1 MLPMVS
7 RMAPR
12 RNEPHIPLPSYVSQD
27 LTRLFPPDIRA
38 RGNLYHARGRVIIAS
53 VIDDVAIG
61 VVTGSETYH
70 LQIQRVE
77 GGDTI
82 FTCSCRYFADR
93 GPCKHLWAMLLELE
107 RTTDFLHSATDQ
119 AGFLSSRFQR
129 PSTAGNG
136 AGPAAWQRA
145 LANAGRSM
153 AAESSLTEKPEWPPN
168 RRINYIIDA
177 AATLDGRE
185 GLIVELAT
193 QMVDKYGHLGPPRR
207 MTQTHEQWL
216 ANPDPLDRHI
226 GQMLIGTRAEFSWYQ
241 PPAGRRYVIPETAYD
256 TTLRSMCE
264 TGRCKIRRTV
274 HEAQPVTLAWDTG
287 DPWALVLD
295 LVPTTRGDG
304 YAVTVVLQRNDERTS
319 IDDVALLLRG
329 GLFVVG
335 GTIAPFR
342 HFGAFDLITA
352 IRTASPVTVAA
363 PDVRKFLTGLYSLP
377 QVPPLN
383 LPPELA
389 IDEVREAPKPRLTIT
404 ALPARGGGPTVM
416 AVDLSFEYSGSTIR
430 SEHGHAAL
438 FQSDGPRIIYR
449 DHAAEE
455 LALDRLVSN
464 GVKREFDYYA
474 RAHQMRI
481 APARVDPLVHMLVEE
496 GWHVEVKGQL
506 LRAGTAFRAEV
517 RSGVDWFDLDASVDF
532 DDTTISLPRLLAAVA
547 RGERTIPLE
556 DGTLGVIPDE
566 TLARL
571 RSLASIGRET
581 SGQLRFGRMQ
591 AAMLDTL
598 LAAIPGA
605 RVDDPFERA
614 RTQLRRFDRIAA
626 ADAPTGF
633 EGTLRPYQNE
643 GLGWMHFLRDFGF
656 GGCLADDM
664 GLGKTVQVLALLETR
679 REAVAGPSLV
689 VVPKS
694 LIFNWRQESARFT
707 PALRVVEYTGDQ
719 RGRAA
724 VDFAEYDLV
733 LTTYGV
739 LRRDSTRLAATS
751 FDYVILDEAQA
762 IKNAATAGARAARAL
777 TARHRLALT
786 GTPVENRIG
795 DLWSLFEFLNPGMLG
810 AARGFSAA
818 GNGESASDQG
828 TRALLARALRPF
840 ILRRTKQQVASD
852 LPERLEQTIY
862 VELEP
867 RERAQYDELRDH
879 YRASLLH
886 RVATD
891 GMNKSRMHILEALL
905 RLRQAACHPGL
916 IDKDRI
922 AESSSKLD
930 VLVPRLLELAAE
942 EHKVIV
948 FSQFTSFLAILRAR
962 LDEEGLSYAYLDGR
976 TRDREARV
984 EQFQT
989 DPSCRAFLISLKAG
1003 GLGLNLTAA
1012 EYVFLLDPWWNP
1024 AVEAQAIDRAHRIG
1038 QTRRVFASRLIAR
1051 DTVEEKVLDLQRT
1064 KRDLADAII
1073 TGDNASVR
1081 NLRRE
1086 DLEVLLS

>member
-1 MLPMVS
+1 MV
-7 RMAPR
+7 PT
-12 RNEPHIPLPSYVSQD
+12 
-27 LTRLFPPDIRA
+27 LTALFPPDIRA
-38 RGNLYHARGRVIIAS
+38 RGNVYHARGRVVVRSAA
-53 VIDDVAIG
+53 DGVAVG
-61 VVTGSETYH
+61 VVTGSDTYE
-70 LQIQRVE
+70 LRIALAE
-77 GGDTI
+77 GNEPILSCT
-82 FTCSCRYFADR
+82 CRYFADR

-107 RTTDFLHSATDQ
+107 RTTDFLSA
-119 AGFLSSRFQR
+119 
-129 PSTAGNG
+129 AGNG
-136 AGPAAWQRA
+136 RTFLSARTHPPAAGTNGVKPPAWQRA

-153 AAESSLTEKPEWPPN
+153 AAESSRTEKPEWPPN
-168 RRINYIIDA
+168 RKINYIIDA

-193 QMVDKYGHLGPPRR
+193 QAIDKYGHLGPPRR
-207 MTQTHEQWL
+207 MTQSHEQWL

-226 GQMLIGTRAEFSWYQ
+226 AQMLIGTRAEFSWYQ
-241 PPAGRRYVIPETAYD
+241 PPAGRRYVIPESAYD

-264 TGRCKIRRTV
+264 TGRCRIRRTP
-274 HEAQPVTLAWDTG
+274 HEAQPATLTWDAG
-287 DPWALVLD
+287 EPWSLVLE
-295 LVPTTRGDG
+295 LTRADDRESLESSAKGES
-304 YAVTVVLQRNDERTS
+304 YVVTPVLRREDERTALA
-319 IDDVALLLRG
+319 DVVLLLRG
-329 GLFVVG
+329 GLFVAGDV
-335 GTIAPFR
+335 IAPFR

-352 IRTASPVTVAA
+352 IRTAGPVTVLRSE
-363 PDVRKFLTGLYSLP
+363 VQTFLMGLYSLP
-377 QVPPLN
+377 QVPPLI

-389 IDEVREAPKPRLTIT
+389 IEEVRRAPTPRLSIT
-404 ALPARGGGPTVM
+404 AVPARAGGPAQM
-416 AVDLSFEYSGSTIR
+416 EVDLSFDYSGTTIR
-430 SEHGHAAL
+430 AEHGHAAL
-438 FQSDGPRIIYR
+438 FQAEGPRIIYR

-455 LALDRLVSN
+455 LALDRLLSN

-474 RAHQMRI
+474 RTHQMRI
-481 APARVDPLVHMLVEE
+481 APPRVDALVHTLVGE

-506 LRAGTAFRAEV
+506 LRGGGALRAEI

-532 DDTTISLPRLLAAVA
+532 DEITIPLPRLLNALS
-547 RGERTIPLE
+547 RGERTIALD
-556 DGTLGVIPDE
+556 DGTLGVLPDE

-581 SGQLRFGRMQ
+581 NGELRFGRAQ

-598 LAAIPGA
+598 VASLASV

-614 RTQLRRFDRIAA
+614 RAQLRRFERIAP
-626 ADAPTGF
+626 ADAPAGF
-633 EGTLRPYQNE
+633 AGTLRPYQNE

-664 GLGKTVQVLALLETR
+664 GLGKTVQVLALLESR
-679 REAVAGPSLV
+679 REAGAGPSLV

-707 PALRVVEYTGDQ
+707 PSLRVLEYTGDQ
-719 RGRAA
+719 RDRAA
-724 VDFAEYDLV
+724 VDPAGHDLV

-739 LRRDSTRLAATS
+739 LRRDAGRLAAIQ
-751 FDYVILDEAQA
+751 FDYAILDEAQA
-762 IKNAATAGARAARAL
+762 IKNATTAGAKAARL
-777 TARHRLALT
+777 LNARHRLALT

-818 GNGESASDQG
+818 GAGETVADQG
-828 TRALLARALRPF
+828 TRELLARALRPF

-867 RERAQYDELRDH
+867 EERAQYDELRDH
-879 YRASLLH
+879 YRASLLN
-886 RVATD
+886 RIAID

-916 IDKDRI
+916 IDKERV

-930 VLVPRLLELAAE
+930 LLVPRLLELAAE
-942 EHKVIV
+942 DHKVIV
-948 FSQFTSFLAILRAR
+948 FSQFTSFLAILRSR
-962 LDEEGLSYAYLDGR
+962 LDEEGLPYAYLDGR
-976 TRDREARV
+976 TRDREAKV

-1051 DTVEEKVLDLQRT
+1051 DTVEEKVLELQRT

-1081 NLRRE
+1081 HLRRE
-1086 DLEVLLS
+1086 DLEILLS

>member
-1 MLPMVS
+1 M
-7 RMAPR
+7 
-12 RNEPHIPLPSYVSQD
+12 
-27 LTRLFPPDIRA
+27 LFPPDVRA
-38 RGNLYHARGRVIIAS
+38 RGNVYHARGRV
-53 VIDDVAIG
+53 VISSIVDDVALG
-61 VVTGSETYH
+61 VVTGSETYE
-70 LQIQRVE
+70 LRVERVE
-77 GGDTI
+77 GGNTI
-82 FTCSCRYFADR
+82 LKCSCRYFTDR

-107 RTTDFLHSATDQ
+107 RSTSFLVAASDPSR
-119 AGFLSSRFQR
+119 FLSARTPR
-129 PSTAGNG
+129 PSVAGNG
-136 AGPAAWQRA
+136 TKLAAWQRA

-153 AAESSLTEKPEWPPN
+153 AAESSQTEKPEWPPN

-193 QMVDKYGHLGPPRR
+193 QVIDKYGHLGPPRR

-226 GQMLIGTRAEFSWYQ
+226 AQMLIGTRAEFSWYQ

-264 TGRCKIRRTV
+264 TGRCRLRRTV
-274 HEAQPVTLAWDTG
+274 HEAQPATLTWDSG
-287 DPWALVLD
+287 EPWSLVLEM
-295 LVPTTRGDG
+295 VAAPESDG
-304 YAVTVVLQRNDERTS
+304 YLVKPALQRGEERTALE
-319 IDDVALLLRG
+319 DVALLLRG
-329 GLFVVG
+329 GLFVAG
-335 GTIAPFR
+335 NAIAPFR

-352 IRTASPVTVAA
+352 IRTASPVSVRA
-363 PDVRKFLTGLYSLP
+363 PEVRSFLTGLYSLP

-389 IDEVREAPKPRLTIT
+389 IEEVRAAPTPRLAIT
-404 ALPARGGGPTVM
+404 ALPNRGGGPTVM
-416 AVDLSFEYSGSTIR
+416 AVELSFDYGGITIR
-430 SEHGHAAL
+430 PEHGHAAL
-438 FQSDGPRIIYR
+438 FQAEGPRLIYR

-481 APARVDPLVHMLVEE
+481 APARVDPLVHTLVAE

-506 LRAGTAFRAEV
+506 LRAGSALTAEV
-517 RSGVDWFDLDASVDF
+517 RSGVDWFDLDASIDF
-532 DDTTISLPRLLAAVA
+532 DDTRIALPRLLAALD
-547 RGERTIPLE
+547 RGERAIPLE
-556 DGTLGVIPDE
+556 DGTVGIISDDV
-566 TLARL
+566 LARL
-571 RSLASIGRET
+571 RALSSIGRE
-581 SGQLRFGRMQ
+581 SGGQLRFGRAQ
-591 AAMLDTL
+591 AAVLDTL
-598 LAAIPGA
+598 LTTIAGA
-605 RVDDPFERA
+605 RVDDPFARA
-614 RTQLRRFDRIAA
+614 RSELRRFDRIAA
-626 ADAPTGF
+626 APAPAGF
-633 EGTLRPYQNE
+633 DGTLRPYQNE

-664 GLGKTVQVLALLETR
+664 GLGKTVQVLALLEAR
-679 REAVAGPSLV
+679 REAGAGPSLV

-707 PALRVVEYTGDQ
+707 PALRVLEYTGDQ
-719 RGRAA
+719 RDRAA
-724 VDFAEYDLV
+724 VDPASHDLV

-739 LRRDSTRLAATS
+739 LRRDSERLAAIP

-762 IKNAATAGARAARAL
+762 IKNATTAGAKAARQL
-777 TARHRLALT
+777 NARHRLALT

-810 AARGFSAA
+810 AARGFATA
-818 GNGESASDQG
+818 GTGTTAPEEES
-828 TRALLARALRPF
+828 RALLARALRPF

-862 VELEP
+862 IELEP
-867 RERAQYDELRDH
+867 KERAQYDELRDH
-879 YRASLLH
+879 YRASLLS
-886 RVATD
+886 RVATE
-891 GMNKSRMHILEALL
+891 GINKSRMHILEALL

-916 IDKDRI
+916 IDKDRVG
-922 AESSSKLD
+922 ESSSKLD

-942 EHKVIV
+942 DHKVIV

-962 LDEEGLSYAYLDGR
+962 LDEEGLTYAYLDGR
-976 TRDREARV
+976 TRDREAKV
-984 EQFQT
+984 DQFQN

>member
-7 RMAPR
+7 PPAHL
-12 RNEPHIPLPSYVSQD
+12 RNERLPSPLPSPVVPT
-27 LTRLFPPDIRA
+27 LTTLFPPDVRA
-38 RGNLYHARGRVIIAS
+38 RGNVYHARGRVVVRGIA
-53 VIDDVAIG
+53 DGVATG
-61 VVTGSETYH
+61 VVTGSDTYE
-70 LQIQRVE
+70 LSISLAE
-77 GGDTI
+77 GSEPVLHCT
-82 FTCSCRYFADR
+82 CRYFADR

-107 RTTDFLHSATDQ
+107 RTTDFLQSARDARTFLSARSHPPSAT
-119 AGFLSSRFQR
+119 
-129 PSTAGNG
+129 NG
-136 AGPAAWQRA
+136 AKPPAWQRA

-153 AAESSLTEKPEWPPN
+153 AAESSRAEKPEWPPN
-168 RRINYIIDA
+168 RKINYIIDA
-177 AATLDGRE
+177 TATLDGRE

-193 QMVDKYGHLGPPRR
+193 QAIDKYGHLGPPRR
-207 MTQTHEQWL
+207 MTQSHEQWL

-226 GQMLIGTRAEFSWYQ
+226 AQMLIGTRAEFSWYQ
-241 PPAGRRYVIPETAYD
+241 PPAGRRYVIPESAYD

-264 TGRCKIRRTV
+264 TGRCRIRRTP
-274 HEAQPVTLAWDTG
+274 HEAQPTTLAWDG
-287 DPWALVLD
+287 GEPWSLVLE
-295 LVPTTRGDG
+295 LTAAESGDG
-304 YAVTVVLQRNDERTS
+304 YTVTAVLRREDERTA
-319 IDDVALLLRG
+319 IEDVLLLLRG
-329 GLFVVG
+329 GLFVAGSV
-335 GTIAPFR
+335 IAPFR
-342 HFGAFDLITA
+342 HFGAFDLIAA
-352 IRTASPVTVAA
+352 IRTASPVTVSRGE
-363 PDVRKFLTGLYSLP
+363 VQSFLMGLYSLP
-377 QVPPLN
+377 QVPPLI

-389 IDEVREAPKPRLTIT
+389 IEEVRRPPTPRLAIIPV
-404 ALPARGGGPTVM
+404 PARAGGPAQM
-416 AVDLSFEYSGSTIR
+416 EVDLSFDYSGTVIR

-438 FQSDGPRIIYR
+438 FQAEGPRIIYR

-455 LALDRLVSN
+455 LALDRLLSN

-474 RAHQMRI
+474 RTHQMRI
-481 APARVDPLVHMLVEE
+481 APPRVDALVHALVGE

-506 LRAGTAFRAEV
+506 LRGGGALQAEI
-517 RSGVDWFDLDASVDF
+517 RSGVDWFDLDASVEF
-532 DDTTISLPRLLAAVA
+532 DEISIPLPRLLAALS

-556 DGTLGVIPDE
+556 DGTLGIIPDE

-571 RSLASIGRET
+571 RSLASIGKET
-581 SGQLRFGRMQ
+581 NGELRFARAQ

-598 LAAIPGA
+598 VSSLAGV
-605 RVDDPFERA
+605 RVDDPFEKARA
-614 RTQLRRFDRIAA
+614 QLRRFDRIAP
-626 ADAPTGF
+626 ADAPAGF
-633 EGTLRPYQNE
+633 TGTLRPYQNE

-664 GLGKTVQVLALLETR
+664 GLGKTVQVLALLEAR
-679 REAVAGPSLV
+679 REAGAGPSLV

-707 PALRVVEYTGDQ
+707 PSLRVLEYTGDQ
-719 RGRAA
+719 RDRAA
-724 VDFAEYDLV
+724 VDPAAHDLV

-739 LRRDSTRLAATS
+739 LRRDAERLAAIP
-751 FDYVILDEAQA
+751 FDYAILDEAQA
-762 IKNAATAGARAARAL
+762 IKNATTAGAKAARL
-777 TARHRLALT
+777 LNARHRLALT

-810 AARGFSAA
+810 AARGFAAA
-818 GNGESASDQG
+818 GMGESVADMG
-828 TRALLARALRPF
+828 TRELLARALRPF

-867 RERAQYDELRDH
+867 EERAQYDELRDH
-879 YRASLLH
+879 YRASLLN
-886 RVATD
+886 RIAID

-916 IDKDRI
+916 IDKERVT
-922 AESSSKLD
+922 ETSSKLD

-948 FSQFTSFLAILRAR
+948 FSQFTSFLSILRTR
-962 LDEEGLSYAYLDGR
+962 LDEEGLPYAYLDGR
-976 TRDREARV
+976 TRDREAKV
-984 EQFQT
+984 QQFQN
-989 DPSCRAFLISLKAG
+989 DPNCRAFLISLKAG

-1051 DTVEEKVLDLQRT
+1051 DTVEEKVLELQRT